1 MARLFKIE
9 TDAGWPPILYLV
21 FLGFFFIQPVMR
33 HAGWKEWALTVG
45 AVVVF
50 LLLYLPLWYKR
61 SPRFLWCAA
70 GITLLGVVAAPYN
83 PGALGF
89 FIYAVSSLGFLAK
102 PELAVRLLV
111 VVLSIAA
118 AECWLIHA
126 DAWSW
131 VLALLYSAVI
141 GVANIHYGTRRR
153 ANKKLQL
160 AQAEVERLA
169 KVAER
174 ERIARDMHDVLGH
187 TLSVIVLKSELAS
200 RLIDRDPARARKEMV
215 EVEETARAALGEVRA
230 AIRGYR
236 AESVKGEISRAC
248 ATLETA
254 GVHVECEV
262 ECESEKL
269 TLTPAQETV
278 LALVIREAVTNVV
291 RHAQAQWCRLSLH
304 RQGHSCHLEI
314 QDNGRGGPS
323 EEGNGLRGMRER
335 IEALEGTLVRESS
348 PGTRLT
354 ITLPLSS

>member
-1 MARLFKIE
+1 MARFFKTD
-9 TDAGWPPILYLV
+9 TDAGWTPLLYLI
-21 FLGFFFIQPVMR
+21 FLGFFLVQPVLK
-33 HAGWKEWALTVG
+33 HAGWQEWAFTLAG
-45 AVVVF
+45 LIVF
-50 LLLYLPLWYKR
+50 LLLYFPLWYQQG
-61 SPRFLWCAA
+61 PRAFWCLA
-70 GITLLGVVAAPYN
+70 GITILGLVYAPFN

-89 FIYAVSSLGFLAK
+89 FIYAAASLGFIAQ

-111 VVLSIAA
+111 VVISLAA
-118 AECWLIHA
+118 VECWLIQA
-126 DAWSW
+126 DFWTW
-131 VLALLYSAVI
+131 TLALLYSAVI
-141 GVANIHYGTRRR
+141 GVANIHYGTRKR
-153 ANKKLQL
+153 ANRKLAL

-200 RLIDRDPARARKEMV
+200 RLIDRDPARARQEMV

-236 AESVKGEISRAC
+236 AESIEGEISRAR

-254 GVHVECEV
+254 GVQV

-269 TLTPAQETV
+269 SLTPAQETV

-291 RHAQAQWCRLSLH
+291 RHAQARWCRLSLH
-304 RQGHSCHLEI
+304 RQGQSCQLEI
-314 QDNGRGGPS
+314 QDNGRGGVS
-323 EEGNGLRGMRER
+323 AEGNGLRGMRER
-335 IEALEGTLVRESS
+335 IEALEGTLVRQSS